1 MTPWTLKLISPART
15 MRVTGIPTRQ
25 EAVRIAMHVRLPRGW
40 VRVHGRTVVVNVA
53 EPVDREVAA

>member
-1 MTPWTLKLISPART
+1 MTPWSLILVSPART

-25 EAVRIAMHVRLPRGW
+25 EAVRIAMQVRWTGS

-53 EPVDREVAA
+53 EPVDREAAA